1 MKNKYEGEGPTVVGL
16 LNEPISDNCVEG
28 VRPLGFGGNGP
39 LFQHAQPIR
48 HEDIVYLWNV
58 NKATSTACL
67 LI

>member
-39 LFQHAQPIR
+39 LF
-48 HEDIVYLWNV
+48 
-58 NKATSTACL
+58 
-67 LI
+67 